1 MRLAV
6 ALVLL
11 IATAAPAMAQY
22 CPYGQTC
29 QNKNP
34 VPFPVINPLQGLN
47 NILPQKDNQPA
58 TPPAAYA
65 PVATPPPVLPPSR

>member
-6 ALVLL
+6 ALALL
-11 IATAAPAMAQY
+11 FAATPAMAQY

-29 QNKNP
+29 KNQQP

-47 NILPQKDNQPA
+47 NILPQKNNPPPP
-58 TPPAAYA
+58 PPAAYA
-65 PVATPPPVLPPSR
+65 PVATPPPVLPPAR